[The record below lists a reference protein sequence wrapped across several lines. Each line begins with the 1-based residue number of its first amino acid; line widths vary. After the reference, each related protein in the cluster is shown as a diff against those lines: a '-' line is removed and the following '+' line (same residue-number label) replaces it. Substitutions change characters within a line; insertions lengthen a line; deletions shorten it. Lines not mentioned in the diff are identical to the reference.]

1 MKSLNPSHENC
12 RRRNGVIGLGLVP
25 AQVPATMNIRVSH
38 GLNQYEVA
46 VPSNSTFGYLKSV
59 IAQKFG
65 LKPEMYELFFR
76 GNEAVAEVRKEVDKL
91 KQQVLALQ
99 AVVDS
104 GKKVDGKEIIYLTE
118 MLMRQLLKLDGIETE
133 GEGRVQRKME
143 VRRVQSLVDTLD
155 VLKSRNS
162 NASNNMHKTV
172 SSTTQRE
179 AFNPDCGSVRSVT
192 SPWETFDPH
201 GSLSP
206 SFAMPSSALSPTPY
220 VAHSTVPYYVPYP
233 MPSSTPSAY
242 APIRLCSLP
251 SYAILCSFPY
261 AIFFRSVSTKSSVI
275 PIESCP
281 CDILNAVA
289 SDILWIS
296 LNKSPYRVITQFHCA
311 QQIISTNQWKEVDT
325 NECSAK

>member
-1 MKSLNPSHENC
+1 MKSLNPSHQDC

-25 AQVPATMNIRVSH
+25 AQVPDTINIKVSL

-46 VPSNSTFGYLKSV
+46 LPSNSTFGYLKSV
-59 IAQKFG
+59 IAQKLG
-65 LKPEMYELFFR
+65 LEPEMYKLFFR
-76 GNEAVAEVRKEVDKL
+76 GKKTEDDEDLQTAGVKNNSEVSLKEYTVSEQKVPEEVQETCVISKGGEAVEEVRKEVDKL
-91 KQQVLALQ
+91 EQQVLALQ

-118 MLMRQLLKLDGIETE
+118 MLMRQLLKLDGIEAK

-172 SSTTQRE
+172 SSTTRWE

-192 SPWETFDPH
+192 SPSETFDHH
-201 GSLSP
+201 GSFSP
-206 SFAMPSSALSPTPY
+206 SFAMPSSAPSPTPY

-242 APIRLCSLP
+242 VLYPPMP
-251 SYAILCSFPY
+251 SYAHLPM
-261 AIFFRSVSTKSSVI
+261 ASS
-275 PIESCP
+275 
-281 CDILNAVA
+281 
-289 SDILWIS
+289 SDITENWEH
-296 LNKSPYRVITQFHCA
+296 FG
-311 QQIISTNQWKEVDT
+311 
-325 NECSAK
+325 